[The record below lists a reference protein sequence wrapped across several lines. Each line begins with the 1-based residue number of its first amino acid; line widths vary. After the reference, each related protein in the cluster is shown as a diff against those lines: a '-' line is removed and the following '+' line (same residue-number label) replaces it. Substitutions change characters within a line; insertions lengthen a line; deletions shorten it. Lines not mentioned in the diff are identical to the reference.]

1 MIKLYH
7 TAIKDSWK
15 EGFGFLNRHKAAGI
29 YDDMKNISIQAYNLK
44 KENNQN
50 IFEAIT
56 PISGTYQTAK
66 LRAEQEFLRIYN
78 TQIKARIFKKYGIKI

>member
-1 MIKLYH
+1 MVAL
-7 TAIKDSWK
+7 TENSK
-15 EGFGFLNRHKAAGI
+15 E
-29 YDDMKNISIQAYNLK
+29 YDMENISIQAYNLK

-50 IFEAIT
+50 VFEAIT